1 MSHQTDAPWVD
12 PEEGVIAARR
22 PQQIV
27 EQHVLASVTDLV
39 TTLAEH
45 DDDWA
50 RELLCGDPNNEEE
63 DPAYEVWKVSEW
75 LARQLTQR
83 GHRVRELWMGNHY
96 WARGA
101 TGQAIKLDD
110 VIEEIAKCR

>member
-1 MSHQTDAPWVD
+1 MTWID
-12 PEEGVIAARR
+12 PETAVIANRR

-45 DDDWA
+45 DDWA
-50 RELLCGDPNNEEE
+50 RELLYGDPSNEEE
-63 DPAYEVWKVSEW
+63 DAAYEVWKVSEW

-101 TGQAIKLDD
+101 TGQAIKLDN